1 MNSYLKNIA
10 LLLLLSYTN
19 WSFAQQLNLPLNREF
34 NLVNQKAFNA
44 YDANIHTS
52 FQPILQTQ
60 ISIDSSSILSKN
72 EQNYFLINTN
82 KTHLENRSWF
92 ARKLFY
98 ENFIQVDTGKFYLT
112 IDPLLNLELG
122 EDIED
127 KRPEKPTLFVNTRGI
142 IAKGHIG
149 KKFSFQTAVYEN
161 QATLPNYLTEYVD
174 NNNVVPGQGR
184 VKKFKDNG
192 LDYNTAISYI
202 SYSPNKHLNFQLG
215 NDKQFIGDGYRSLLL
230 SDFAYN
236 YPYYKALVLFGKK
249 NQFQY
254 TKLNAGLSNLTRRE
268 EGSTPEALFTRKS
281 MSVHYLSWI
290 ATKWLHLGIFES
302 TIWQTES
309 QSGTKPYNF
318 MQLNPILFLNT
329 LNAGFDGNDNSQL
342 GINTKIKFPFKTIIY
357 GQLMYDGNEIN
368 TKYGYQAGIKYVGIS
383 GLTIQAEFNKVEPY
397 TYSSKIPLQNYSHF
411 NEPLAH
417 PLGANFTEIVGIINY
432 KYKRIFTQAKAT
444 LAQTTSTGS
453 DIFMNY
459 YITTNEVVPII
470 ETDIVNLQFH
480 VGVLVNPKNNM
491 RIMLGIN
498 NRTITTN
505 NIDFN
510 TNYIYFAF
518 RTSLRNLY
526 TDF

>member
-10 LLLLLSYTN
+10 LLFLLSYTN
-19 WSFAQQLNLPLNREF
+19 WSIAQQLNLPLNREF
-34 NLVNQKAFNA
+34 NLVNQKAFNNYNA
-44 YDANIHTS
+44 YVHTA
-52 FQPILQTQ
+52 FQPMLQSQMDTNL
-60 ISIDSSSILSKN
+60 IESLSASEKN
-72 EQNYFLINTN
+72 DFLINVN
-82 KTHLENRSWF
+82 RTHIKNRSWV

-98 ENFIQVDTGKFYLT
+98 ENFIQIDTGKFYLT

-122 EDIED
+122 EDLD
-127 KRPEKPTLFVNTRGI
+127 DNRPEKPTLFVNTRGI

-149 KKFSFQTAVYEN
+149 EKFSFQTAVYEN
-161 QATLPNYLTEYVD
+161 QANLPQYLVDYV
-174 NNNVVPGQGR
+174 NTNNVVPGQGR

-192 LDYNTAISYI
+192 FDYNTAISYI
-202 SYSPNKHLNFQLG
+202 SYSPNKRLNFQLG

-236 YPYYKALVLFGKK
+236 YPYYKAVVLFGKK

-254 TKLNAGLSNLTRRE
+254 TKLNAGLSNLVRRTDI
-268 EGSTPEALFTRKS
+268 STPEALFTRKS
-281 MSVHYLSWI
+281 MSVHYLNWI
-290 ATKWLHLGIFES
+290 ATKWLHLGVFES

-368 TKYGYQAGIKYVGIS
+368 TKYGYQAGIKYFGIS
-383 GLTIQAEFNKVEPY
+383 GLTLQAEFNKVEPY
-397 TYSSKIPLQNYSHF
+397 TFSSELPLQNYSHF

-417 PLGANFTEIVGIINY
+417 PLGANFTEIVGIVNY

-444 LAQTTSTGS
+444 VAQTTSTGS
-453 DIFMNY
+453 NIFLNH
-459 YITTNEVVPII
+459 YISTNGITPII
-470 ETDIVNLQFH
+470 ETDIINLQFH
-480 VGVLVNPKNNM
+480 IGVLVNPKNNM
-491 RIMLGIN
+491 SIMLGVN
-498 NRTITTN
+498 NRKVTSN
-505 NIDFN
+505 NVDFN

>member
-1 MNSYLKNIA
+1 MRFKHFILFSLVFGYATLV
-10 LLLLLSYTN
+10 L
-19 WSFAQQLNLPLNREF
+19 AQQLNLPLNREF

-52 FQPILQTQ
+52 FQPILQPQ
-60 ISIDSSSILSKN
+60 ISIDSSFILSKN
-72 EQNYFLINTN
+72 EQKDFLINTN
-82 KTHLENRSWF
+82 KTHIANRSWF
-92 ARKLFY
+92 VRKLFY

-122 EDIED
+122 EDTED
-127 KRPEKPTLFVNTRGI
+127 NSVDKPTLFVNTRGLI
-142 IAKGHIG
+142 VKGHIG

-161 QATLPNYLTEYVD
+161 QANLPQYLVNYVNE
-174 NNNVVPGQGR
+174 NNVMPGQGR

-192 LDYNTAISYI
+192 FDYNTATSYI
-202 SYSPNKHLNFQLG
+202 SYSPNKRLNFQLG
-215 NDKQFIGDGYRSLLL
+215 NDKQFIGDGYRSLLI

-236 YPYYKALVLFGKK
+236 YPYYKAIVLFGKK

-254 TKLNAGLSNLTRRE
+254 TKLNTGLSNLNRRE
-268 EGSTPEALFTRKS
+268 DGSTPEALFTRKS
-281 MSVHYLSWI
+281 MSVHYLNWI
-290 ATKWLHLGIFES
+290 ATKWLHLGFFES
-302 TIWQTES
+302 TIWQTETL
-309 QSGTKPYNF
+309 SGTKPYNF

-329 LNAGFDGNDNSQL
+329 LNYGFDDDNNSQI

-357 GQLMYDGNEIN
+357 GQMMYDGNEIN

-383 GLTIQAEFNKVEPY
+383 GLTLQAEFNKVEPY
-397 TYSSKIPLQNYSHF
+397 TYSSELPLQNYSHF

-417 PLGANFTEIVGIINY
+417 PLGANFEEVVGIINY
-432 KYKRIFTQAKAT
+432 KYKRIFMQAKAT
-444 LAQTTSTGS
+444 FAQTTSTGS

-459 YITTNEVVPII
+459 YNNTNGINPIV
-470 ETDIVNLQFH
+470 ETDIINLQFH
-480 VGVLVNPKNNM
+480 VGVVVNPKNNM
-491 RIMLGIN
+491 SLVLGIH
-498 NRTITTN
+498 NRKETTS